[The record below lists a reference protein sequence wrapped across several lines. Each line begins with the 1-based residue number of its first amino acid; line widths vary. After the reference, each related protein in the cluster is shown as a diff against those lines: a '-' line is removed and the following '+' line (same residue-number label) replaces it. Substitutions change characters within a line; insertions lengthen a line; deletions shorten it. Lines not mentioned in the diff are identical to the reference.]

1 MKTEQLKRKRSIGI
15 LLFENIE
22 VLDFAGPFEV
32 FSVASELNNFELFD
46 VFAVAKNLEP
56 INTINGLSVN
66 PKYSF
71 SNCPHIDILIVPGGV
86 GTRQVISDTET
97 LEWINTIHQT
107 TELTVSVCTGAMI
120 LGKMG
125 LLNNRSFTTHHLI
138 FDEMQQIAPLAK
150 LIKMKR
156 FVNDGKIYTAAGI
169 SAGIDL
175 SLHIIENLHGRDIAK
190 GVARYM
196 EYTKY

>member
-1 MKTEQLKRKRSIGI
+1 
-15 LLFENIE
+15 
-22 VLDFAGPFEV
+22 V
-32 FSVASELNNFELFD
+32 FSVS
-46 VFAVAKNLEP
+46 KSIEP
-56 INTINGLSVN
+56 IQTINGLSVN
-66 PKYSF
+66 PKFSF
-71 SNCPHIDILIVPGGV
+71 NDCPSIDILIIPGGV
-86 GTRQVISDTET
+86 GTRDLLNDNET
-97 LEWINTIHQT
+97 LQWIETIHKN
-107 TELTVSVCTGAMI
+107 TEITVSICTGAMI

-125 LLNNRSFTTHHLI
+125 LLNNKSFTTHHLI

-156 FVNDGKIYTAAGI
+156 FVKSDKIFTAAGI

-175 SLHIIENLHGRDIAK
+175 SLHIIESLHGRDIAK